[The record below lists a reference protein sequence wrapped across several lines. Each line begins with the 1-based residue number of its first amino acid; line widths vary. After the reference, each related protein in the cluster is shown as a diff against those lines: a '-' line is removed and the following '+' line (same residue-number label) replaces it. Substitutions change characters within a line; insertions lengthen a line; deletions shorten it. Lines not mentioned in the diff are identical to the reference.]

1 MGLLDIFGKKDKEP
15 KAAGKREMTRL
26 ARLASEK
33 LAQNYDRQDAIARL
47 GELRTPDAVT
57 ALFRRFDWVM
67 DPSIIDQEEKQ
78 SAADCIAAAGEI
90 ALEPLHVYCRKASSL
105 TWPLRILERVV
116 EKERLHDELLVLLDQ
131 FDSEYMRNPEPK
143 IQLLDV
149 LAGHPSEETRVAIE
163 PFLDDMSEPVRFTAV
178 SSVLAMGSE
187 ASVVSLV
194 AQLAEEESLRVRN
207 RIARGLSEQGW
218 VVPEEQRSACETG
231 LPDGYRLVDG
241 HVVGE

>member
-1 MGLLDIFGKKDKEP
+1 MGLLDLFSKKEKEP

-47 GELRTPDAVT
+47 GELRTPEAVT
-57 ALFRRFDWVM
+57 ALFRRFDWKM
-67 DPSIIDQEEKQ
+67 DPTITDQEEKQ
-78 SAADCIAAAGEI
+78 AAADCIAAAGEV
-90 ALEPLHVYCRKASSL
+90 ALEPLHQYCKKAESL
-105 TWPLRILERVV
+105 TWPLRILERVIPQ
-116 EKERLHDELLVLLDQ
+116 ERLHDELLVLLDQ

-149 LAGHPSEETRVAIE
+149 LAQHPSDDTRVAVE
-163 PFLDDMSEPVRFTAV
+163 PFLDDMSEPVRFTAAT
-178 SSVLAMGSE
+178 SVLAMDND
-187 ASVVSLV
+187 ASVVTLV

-207 RIARGLSEQGW
+207 RIARGLAEKGW
-218 VVPEEQRSACETG
+218 AVPEEQYEACETG

-241 HVVGE
+241 RVVAV